1 MVIKINKNRIFRLFI
16 IIKIGHRK
24 HVLKKIEICM
34 KVISD

>member
-16 IIKIGHRK
+16 IIKIRRRK